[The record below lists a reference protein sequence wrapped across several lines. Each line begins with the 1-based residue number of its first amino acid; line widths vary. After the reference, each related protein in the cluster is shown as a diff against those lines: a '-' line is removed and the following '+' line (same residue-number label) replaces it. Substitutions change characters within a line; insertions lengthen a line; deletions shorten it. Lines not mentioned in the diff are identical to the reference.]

1 MIRYY
6 ERAAPS
12 AGGFADE
19 TLPWGPVWYAL
30 GAQNTNSGSGYNI
43 TPPFPAYPSG
53 HSVFGGAFFEVMRS
67 LFKSDNK
74 PFAFQSDELN
84 GSQRLGSN
92 VDAFN
97 YVRCAKP
104 TASAPDPDYDP
115 ALCDIQGK
123 TTWPFTTFTEAEKQ
137 NSDSRVY
144 LGVHWRGDTDVGI
157 MLGNKIG
164 DSIVAQ
170 QLATIGP

>member
-1 MIRYY
+1 
-6 ERAAPS
+6 
-12 AGGFADE
+12 
-19 TLPWGPVWYAL
+19 
-30 GAQNTNSGSGYNI
+30 
-43 TPPFPAYPSG
+43 
-53 HSVFGGAFFEVMRS
+53 MRS
-67 LFKSDNK
+67 LFKSNNK

-97 YVRCAKP
+97 CCPLRQP

-115 ALCDIQGK
+115 APCDIQGK
-123 TTWPFTTFTEAEKQ
+123 TTWSFTTFTEVERE
-137 NSDSRVY
+137 NLDSRVY

-157 MLGNKIG
+157 MLGVKIG

-170 QLATIGP
+170 QLATIGF